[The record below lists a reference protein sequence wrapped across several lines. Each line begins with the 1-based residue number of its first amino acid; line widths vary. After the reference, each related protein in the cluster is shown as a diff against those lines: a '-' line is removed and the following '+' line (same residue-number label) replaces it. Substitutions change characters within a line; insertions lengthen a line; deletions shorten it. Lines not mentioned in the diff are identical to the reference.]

1 MSPLALVSVS
11 DKKNIIP
18 FCKELVEQFNY
29 KILSSGGTAKHLIEA
44 KIPVIKVADFTNS
57 PEILGGRVKTL
68 HPKIHGGIL
77 AKRTDEEHKKDK
89 EAYDLELIDLV
100 VVNLYPFKK
109 TVEKGSKWED
119 AIENI
124 DIGGPSMIRSAAKN
138 HKDVSVLVDPS
149 QYQEFLEES
158 IKSKNN
164 NNNKDLLQ
172 QNAKL
177 LENVIKEF
185 KFDAK
190 VIGINP
196 GPVVTLYELEPAP
209 GVQTRKIISLSSD
222 IARSMSA
229 DDFPDLPLVE
239 RGTSLKL
246 NPLLLSNAIKSTL
259 FASSTDDAKQLLTGV
274 NLTFDGYGIESAATD
289 GHRLAV
295 LNLNNILSDSK
306 EIDSST
312 KFEKFSITL
321 PSKSL
326 REVEKFLSTCDI
338 SQPINFFIDKG
349 QVVFISV
356 DDIITIR
363 ALEGSYPNYSQLLP
377 DTFENELE
385 FDRKEF
391 ISSLERIAVL
401 ADQHNNVIKVTT
413 DGSANLIKIS
423 TDAQDIGTGYES
435 LPVSYKGDSF
445 QIAFN
450 VRYLLDG
457 LKVIDSNLI
466 KLSCNSPTTPAV
478 FSPIN
483 SDVNFTYLV
492 MPIQIR
498 N

>member
-1 MSPLALVSVS
+1 MKLSCSQSELNNALQLVSRAVSNRPTHPVLANVLLAADEVTGKLRLTGFDLSLGIQTSISASIESSGAITLPAKLFGEIVSKLSNDSPLVLTS
-11 DKKNIIP
+11 DETSQQV
-18 FCKELVEQFNY
+18 ELTSKSGTYQVRGM
-29 KILSSGGTAKHLIEA
+29 LS
-44 KIPVIKVADFTNS
+44 
-57 PEILGGRVKTL
+57 
-68 HPKIHGGIL
+68 
-77 AKRTDEEHKKDK
+77 
-89 EAYDLELIDLV
+89 
-100 VVNLYPFKK
+100 
-109 TVEKGSKWED
+109 
-119 AIENI
+119 
-124 DIGGPSMIRSAAKN
+124 
-138 HKDVSVLVDPS
+138 
-149 QYQEFLEES
+149 
-158 IKSKNN
+158 
-164 NNNKDLLQ
+164 
-172 QNAKL
+172 
-177 LENVIKEF
+177 
-185 KFDAK
+185 
-190 VIGINP
+190 
-196 GPVVTLYELEPAP
+196 
-209 GVQTRKIISLSSD
+209 
-222 IARSMSA
+222 

-239 RGTSLKL
+239 SGTSFKL

-289 GHRLAV
+289 GHRLAI

-306 EIDSST
+306 EIDSSN

-356 DDIITIR
+356 EDIITIR

-391 ISSLERIAVL
+391 IFSLERIAVL

-435 LPVSYKGDSF
+435 LPVSYQGDSF

-478 FSPIN
+478 FSPID

>member
-1 MSPLALVSVS
+1 MKLNCSQSELNNALQLVSRAVSNRPTHPVLANVLLAADEVTGKLRLTGFDLSLGIQTSISASVESSGAITLPAKLFGEIVSKLSNDSPLVLTS
-11 DKKNIIP
+11 DETSQQV
-18 FCKELVEQFNY
+18 ELTSKSGTYQVRGM
-29 KILSSGGTAKHLIEA
+29 LS
-44 KIPVIKVADFTNS
+44 
-57 PEILGGRVKTL
+57 
-68 HPKIHGGIL
+68 
-77 AKRTDEEHKKDK
+77 
-89 EAYDLELIDLV
+89 
-100 VVNLYPFKK
+100 
-109 TVEKGSKWED
+109 
-119 AIENI
+119 
-124 DIGGPSMIRSAAKN
+124 
-138 HKDVSVLVDPS
+138 
-149 QYQEFLEES
+149 
-158 IKSKNN
+158 
-164 NNNKDLLQ
+164 
-172 QNAKL
+172 
-177 LENVIKEF
+177 
-185 KFDAK
+185 
-190 VIGINP
+190 
-196 GPVVTLYELEPAP
+196 
-209 GVQTRKIISLSSD
+209 
-222 IARSMSA
+222 

-239 RGTSLKL
+239 SGTSFKL

-295 LNLNNILSDSK
+295 LNLNNILCDLK

-338 SQPINFFIDKG
+338 NQPINFFIDKG

-356 DDIITIR
+356 EDIITIR

-435 LPVSYKGDSF
+435 LSVSYKGDSF